1 MPDGWT
7 DVLAAD
13 ALRDEEPRLVDAG
26 GTAVMVVRHAGELY
40 ALSDHCSHLGGPLH
54 EGTIEN
60 HRITCPLHDSVFDLR
75 DGALIHGPAAWPQ
88 DAWDVR
94 VRAGRIEVR
103 RR

>member
-1 MPDGWT
+1 MD

-13 ALRDEEPRLVDAG
+13 ALPDEAPRVVDAD

-40 ALSDHCSHLGGPLH
+40 ALYDRCSHLGEPLH
-54 EGTIEN
+54 GGTIEDC
-60 HRITCPLHDSVFDLR
+60 RITCPAHDSVFDLR

-88 DAWDVR
+88 PAWDVR

-103 RR
+103 PR